1 MSEPRAVAT
10 ATEEVLPGVHRWWV
24 ADERIGGVES
34 DAYAVT
40 DHDGRAVLIDPL
52 PLADEPL
59 AALGPVA
66 AIVLTAACHQRSA
79 WRLRRLL
86 GAPVHLPEGSRPTAE
101 EPDARYREG
110 DLLPGGL
117 RAIRTPGPEQA
128 HYALLREGDPA
139 VLFVADL
146 VLRGPGGLSLVPAE
160 YHEDPAQTRASIR
173 RLVEEP
179 VTAVCLA
186 HGGPVPGDA
195 RAALRELLD
204 REPA

>member
-10 ATEEVLPGVHRWWV
+10 STEEVVPGVRRWWV
-24 ADERIGGVES
+24 ADERIGGGES
-34 DAYAVT
+34 DAYAVA
-40 DHDGRAVLIDPL
+40 DGDGRVVLIDPL

-86 GAPVHLPEGSRPTAE
+86 GAPVHLPEGSRRTDE

-128 HYALLREGDPA
+128 HYALLRERDPP

-146 VLRGPGGLSLVPAE
+146 VTRGPSGLAFVPAR
-160 YHEDPAQTRASIR
+160 YHEDPAETRASVR
-173 RLVEEP
+173 RLLEEP
-179 VTAVCLA
+179 FAAICLA

-195 RAALRELLD
+195 RAALRDLLA
-204 REPA
+204 REPG